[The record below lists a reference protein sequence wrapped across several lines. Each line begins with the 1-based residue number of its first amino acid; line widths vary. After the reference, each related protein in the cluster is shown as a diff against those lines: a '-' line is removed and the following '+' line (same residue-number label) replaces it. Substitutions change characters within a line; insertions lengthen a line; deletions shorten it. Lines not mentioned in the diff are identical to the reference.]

1 MDSIHTAA
9 AAPASARP
17 TRAKENSPWKQLV
30 ADAVLW
36 LVFLTLL
43 TAFRGFLLW
52 NFRTQLGSSVRGEA
66 LLRCFRTGL
75 RFDICVATYIVLPSF
90 VLSLIGFWR
99 SLGRWHDRVRRW
111 LTRIVLGLWAVAFV
125 CDTGYFAEYGDQ
137 FNSWI
142 LGLVYDDRGAI
153 FSTIW
158 KSYPV
163 VTLTCCSVAAAAL
176 VIWATNRL
184 WLTAACKFKPPEI
197 FNKKGARAAML
208 AAILGLAIVGL
219 RGSLGPR
226 PIQMKDA
233 ATTGDNF
240 LNKIVFNP
248 FSALRY
254 VVSEHLTLQGAAGLK
269 TFLPDGDVKAAAAA
283 LFPAGVEA
291 RNLDE
296 CLLRAAPGAKTPRPS
311 HIFLVVMESYDSW
324 AMEPQFA
331 SLGLTKRLT
340 ALGEQ
345 GIHVHAF
352 LPSGSGTE
360 ETLGAIITGLPESG
374 VMVNYQASVQR
385 GLPTDIAGI
394 FKRLGYKPRFFY
406 GGYLSW
412 QRLGDFC
419 REHGFK
425 EIYGGDKISPRLTGN
440 EWGVDD
446 KVLFQFILDHTADE
460 PTFNLVMTTSYH
472 PPFSVNLESE
482 GWDAA
487 PLKTNALCGGLSE
500 RTLRIFGHL
509 WYSDKC
515 VANFVAEAARKFG
528 NPCFAVTGDHYSRH
542 CIKAV
547 PSLYESESVPLVLY
561 GKPFLAKK
569 EWPLP
574 PLAGSHLD
582 IAPTLVNLVAPDGFA
597 YHSFGR
603 DLFDA
608 TRPQVGFGRA
618 AVITPDHIA
627 TVGEPAREENLNGQP
642 LPVDEEAD
650 NLILRHRQ
658 LHGLGWWRAV
668 KGAAWPST
676 ATTMTR
682 LRNTKSLRLTF
693 Q

>member
-1 MDSIHTAA
+1 M
-9 AAPASARP
+9 
-17 TRAKENSPWKQLV
+17 
-30 ADAVLW
+30 
-36 LVFLTLL
+36 
-43 TAFRGFLLW
+43 
-52 NFRTQLGSSVRGEA
+52 
-66 LLRCFRTGL
+66 
-75 RFDICVATYIVLPSF
+75 
-90 VLSLIGFWR
+90 
-99 SLGRWHDRVRRW
+99 
-111 LTRIVLGLWAVAFV
+111 
-125 CDTGYFAEYGDQ
+125 
-137 FNSWI
+137 
-142 LGLVYDDRGAI
+142 
-153 FSTIW
+153 
-158 KSYPV
+158 
-163 VTLTCCSVAAAAL
+163 
-176 VIWATNRL
+176 
-184 WLTAACKFKPPEI
+184 
-197 FNKKGARAAML
+197 
-208 AAILGLAIVGL
+208 
-219 RGSLGPR
+219 
-226 PIQMKDA
+226 
-233 ATTGDNF
+233 
-240 LNKIVFNP
+240 
-248 FSALRY
+248 
-254 VVSEHLTLQGAAGLK
+254 
-269 TFLPDGDVKAAAAA
+269 
-283 LFPAGVEA
+283 
-291 RNLDE
+291 
-296 CLLRAAPGAKTPRPS
+296 
-311 HIFLVVMESYDSW
+311 
-324 AMEPQFA
+324 
-331 SLGLTKRLT
+331 
-340 ALGEQ
+340 
-345 GIHVHAF
+345 
-352 LPSGSGTE
+352 
-360 ETLGAIITGLPESG
+360 
-374 VMVNYQASVQR
+374 
-385 GLPTDIAGI
+385 
-394 FKRLGYKPRFFY
+394 
-406 GGYLSW
+406 
-412 QRLGDFC
+412 
-419 REHGFK
+419 
-425 EIYGGDKISPRLTGN
+425 SPRLTGN

-460 PTFNLVMTTSYH
+460 PTFNLIMTTSYH

-500 RTLRIFGHL
+500 HTLRILGHL

-658 LHGLGWWRAV
+658 LDGLGWWRAV

-682 LRNTKSLRLTF
+682 PRNTKSLRLAF

>member
-1 MDSIHTAA
+1 
-9 AAPASARP
+9 
-17 TRAKENSPWKQLV
+17 
-30 ADAVLW
+30 
-36 LVFLTLL
+36 
-43 TAFRGFLLW
+43 
-52 NFRTQLGSSVRGEA
+52 
-66 LLRCFRTGL
+66 
-75 RFDICVATYIVLPSF
+75 
-90 VLSLIGFWR
+90 
-99 SLGRWHDRVRRW
+99 
-111 LTRIVLGLWAVAFV
+111 
-125 CDTGYFAEYGDQ
+125 
-137 FNSWI
+137 
-142 LGLVYDDRGAI
+142 
-153 FSTIW
+153 
-158 KSYPV
+158 
-163 VTLTCCSVAAAAL
+163 
-176 VIWATNRL
+176 
-184 WLTAACKFKPPEI
+184 
-197 FNKKGARAAML
+197 
-208 AAILGLAIVGL
+208 
-219 RGSLGPR
+219 
-226 PIQMKDA
+226 
-233 ATTGDNF
+233 
-240 LNKIVFNP
+240 
-248 FSALRY
+248 
-254 VVSEHLTLQGAAGLK
+254 
-269 TFLPDGDVKAAAAA
+269 
-283 LFPAGVEA
+283 
-291 RNLDE
+291 
-296 CLLRAAPGAKTPRPS
+296 
-311 HIFLVVMESYDSW
+311 
-324 AMEPQFA
+324 MEPQFA

-345 GIHVHAF
+345 GIHVRAF

-425 EIYGGDKISPRLTGN
+425 EIYGGDKMSPRLTGN

-487 PLKTNALCGGLSE
+487 PLKTNALCGGLAE
-500 RTLRIFGHL
+500 RTLRILGHL

-603 DLFDA
+603 DLFDT

-658 LHGLGWWRAV
+658 FHGLGWWRAV
-668 KGAAWPST
+668 KGAAWP
-676 ATTMTR
+676 
-682 LRNTKSLRLTF
+682 
-693 Q
+693 

>member
-1 MDSIHTAA
+1 MGPIHMAA

-75 RFDICVATYIVLPSF
+75 RFDICVATYIMLPSF

-111 LTRIVLGLWAVAFV
+111 LV
-125 CDTGYFAEYGDQ
+125 
-137 FNSWI
+137 
-142 LGLVYDDRGAI
+142 
-153 FSTIW
+153 
-158 KSYPV
+158 
-163 VTLTCCSVAAAAL
+163 
-176 VIWATNRL
+176 
-184 WLTAACKFKPPEI
+184 
-197 FNKKGARAAML
+197 
-208 AAILGLAIVGL
+208 AIVGL

-269 TFLPDGDVKAAAAA
+269 TYLPDGDVKAAAAA

-345 GIHVHAF
+345 GIHVRAF
-352 LPSGSGTE
+352 LPSGNGTE

-394 FKRLGYKPRFFY
+394 FNGLGYKPRFFY
-406 GGYLSW
+406 G
-412 QRLGDFC
+412 
-419 REHGFK
+419 
-425 EIYGGDKISPRLTGN
+425 
-440 EWGVDD
+440 V
-446 KVLFQFILDHTADE
+446 
-460 PTFNLVMTTSYH
+460 
-472 PPFSVNLESE
+472 
-482 GWDAA
+482 
-487 PLKTNALCGGLSE
+487 
-500 RTLRIFGHL
+500 
-509 WYSDKC
+509 
-515 VANFVAEAARKFG
+515 
-528 NPCFAVTGDHYSRH
+528 
-542 CIKAV
+542 
-547 PSLYESESVPLVLY
+547 
-561 GKPFLAKK
+561 
-569 EWPLP
+569 
-574 PLAGSHLD
+574 
-582 IAPTLVNLVAPDGFA
+582 
-597 YHSFGR
+597 
-603 DLFDA
+603 
-608 TRPQVGFGRA
+608 
-618 AVITPDHIA
+618 
-627 TVGEPAREENLNGQP
+627 
-642 LPVDEEAD
+642 
-650 NLILRHRQ
+650 
-658 LHGLGWWRAV
+658 
-668 KGAAWPST
+668 
-676 ATTMTR
+676 
-682 LRNTKSLRLTF
+682 
-693 Q
+693 

>member
-9 AAPASARP
+9 VARASARS

-43 TAFRGFLLW
+43 MACRGFLLW
-52 NFRTQLGSSVRGEA
+52 NFRTQLGSSVGGEA
-66 LLRCFRTGL
+66 FLRCFRTGL
-75 RFDICVATYIVLPSF
+75 RFDICVATYVVLPSF

-111 LTRIVLGLWAVAFV
+111 LARIVLGLWAVAFV

-137 FNSWI
+137 FDSRI

-153 FSTIW
+153 FTTIW

-163 VTLTCCSVAAAAL
+163 VTLTCASVAIAAL

-184 WLTAACKFKPPEI
+184 WLRAARKFEPPAVL
-197 FNKKGARAAML
+197 NTKWARAAML
-208 AAILGLAIVGL
+208 AAVLGLTIVGL
-219 RGSLGPR
+219 RGSVGPR

-240 LNKIVFNP
+240 LNRIVLNP
-248 FSALRY
+248 FFALRY
-254 VVSEHLTLQGAAGLK
+254 VVSEYLTLQGTAGLK
-269 TFLPDGDVKAAAAA
+269 TFLPDGDVKAAAVA

-291 RNLDE
+291 KNLDE
-296 CLLRAAPGAKTPRPS
+296 CLLRTAPGAKSPRPS
-311 HIFLVVMESYDSW
+311 HIFLIVMESYDSW

-345 GIHVHAF
+345 GIHVRAF
-352 LPSGSGTE
+352 LPSGGGTE
-360 ETLGAIITGLPESG
+360 ETLGALITGLPESG
-374 VMVNYQASVQR
+374 VMVNYQGSVRR

-419 REHGFK
+419 REHGFE
-425 EIYGGDKISPRLTGN
+425 EIYGGDKMSARLTGN

-460 PTFNLVMTTSYH
+460 PTFDLVMTTSYH
-472 PPFSVNLESE
+472 PPFSVNLEAE
-482 GWDAA
+482 GWDAG
-487 PLKTNALCGGLSE
+487 PLKTNALCRSLSE
-500 RTLRIFGHL
+500 HTLRILGHL

-515 VANFVAEAARKFG
+515 VANFMAEAEGKFG
-528 NPCFAVTGDHYSRH
+528 NPCFAVTGDHYSRR
-542 CIKAV
+542 CIKPV

-569 EWPLP
+569 EQPLP

-582 IAPTLVNLVAPDGFA
+582 IAPTLVNLVAPEGFA

-608 TRPQVGFGRA
+608 TKRQVGFGRA
-618 AVITPDHIA
+618 AVITPDYIA
-627 TVGEPAREENLNGQP
+627 TVGEPMREQNLNGEP
-642 LPVDEEAD
+642 LRIDEDAD
-650 NLILRHRQ
+650 HLILRHRQ

-676 ATTMTR
+676 ATTTTR
-682 LRNTKSLRLTF
+682 LHNTKSLRLAF

>member
-1 MDSIHTAA
+1 M
-9 AAPASARP
+9 
-17 TRAKENSPWKQLV
+17 
-30 ADAVLW
+30 W

-75 RFDICVATYIVLPSF
+75 RFDICVATYIMLPSF

-197 FNKKGARAAML
+197 FNTKGARAAML

-269 TFLPDGDVKAAAAA
+269 TYLPDGDVKAAAAA

-345 GIHVHAF
+345 GIHVRAF

-360 ETLGAIITGLPESG
+360 ETLEKAQGCHGWETSQEAQD
-374 VMVNYQASVQR
+374 VRQR
-385 GLPTDIAGI
+385 
-394 FKRLGYKPRFFY
+394 
-406 GGYLSW
+406 S
-412 QRLGDFC
+412 
-419 REHGFK
+419 
-425 EIYGGDKISPRLTGN
+425 
-440 EWGVDD
+440 
-446 KVLFQFILDHTADE
+446 
-460 PTFNLVMTTSYH
+460 
-472 PPFSVNLESE
+472 
-482 GWDAA
+482 
-487 PLKTNALCGGLSE
+487 
-500 RTLRIFGHL
+500 
-509 WYSDKC
+509 
-515 VANFVAEAARKFG
+515 
-528 NPCFAVTGDHYSRH
+528 
-542 CIKAV
+542 
-547 PSLYESESVPLVLY
+547 
-561 GKPFLAKK
+561 
-569 EWPLP
+569 
-574 PLAGSHLD
+574 GSHSC
-582 IAPTLVNLVAPDGFA
+582 GC
-597 YHSFGR
+597 
-603 DLFDA
+603 
-608 TRPQVGFGRA
+608 
-618 AVITPDHIA
+618 
-627 TVGEPAREENLNGQP
+627 
-642 LPVDEEAD
+642 
-650 NLILRHRQ
+650 
-658 LHGLGWWRAV
+658 
-668 KGAAWPST
+668 
-676 ATTMTR
+676 
-682 LRNTKSLRLTF
+682 
-693 Q
+693 